1 MRPVLKDLR
10 TLMAQLGRRRLLLIG
25 GVALA
30 LLIGLGTLAIG
41 KAAPAMGYLYTDL
54 DPSAAAT
61 ITEKLKGQN
70 VPFTLSSDGKAIMA
84 PVDRLADLR
93 MDFAGE
99 RLGGKIGYDVLDQE
113 EPFGVSSSRAKINET
128 RAIEGELSRSIE
140 SLDHVE
146 HARVHIVMPEREIF
160 ATKARAASAAVTL
173 KTSGRLSP
181 EAVEAVR
188 HLIAASVPDLLP
200 TSISVVDQTGALLAR
215 AGEAGSSG
223 ASDLDSRQTAVEA
236 RMREQ
241 IETML
246 EPIVGAGHVRAEV
259 SALLERNH
267 VTEEA
272 DVFDPDTQVIG
283 HQVTVDTN
291 AQNDATSPG
300 AEGATVSTQLP
311 DAAGRIAGGSG
322 ETQRSANHE
331 TSEDTTFQ
339 NSHKRIVSEYRPGK
353 IERLSVAVMVDGAA
367 TAMTKPELAR
377 ITRLVQNAVGYD
389 ADRGDAVA
397 VEVMR
402 FAAAE
407 RAAAEESSLPLGL
420 TPGDLLGL
428 AKWAIGAVGL
438 AFAAWLVRG
447 WWRPVSD
454 AGDVDAGLPDATP
467 LALPPGED
475 SEQVRLEDQTVPN
488 DLALLD
494 QDIALAQ
501 VDGSIRLSALKRI
514 GDTIA
519 ASPGESVTVI
529 RQWMNA

>member
-1 MRPVLKDLR
+1 MRPVLNDLR
-10 TLMAQLGRRRLLLIG
+10 TLMGQLGRRRLLLIG

-30 LLIGLGTLAIG
+30 LLIGLGTLALG
-41 KAAPAMGYLYTDL
+41 KSAPAMGYLYTDL

-140 SLDHVE
+140 SLDNVE
-146 HARVHIVMPEREIF
+146 RARVHIVMPEREIF

-173 KTSGRLSP
+173 KTSGRLPP
-181 EAVEAVR
+181 EAVDAVR

-215 AGEAGSSG
+215 AGEAGSAASG
-223 ASDLDSRQTAVEA
+223 DLDTRQAAVEA

-246 EPIVGAGHVRAEV
+246 APIVGAGHVRAEV
-259 SALLERNH
+259 SALLERDH

-291 AQNDATSPG
+291 AQNDANSPG
-300 AEGATVSTQLP
+300 AEGATVGTQLP
-311 DAAGRIAGGSG
+311 DAAGRIGGGSG

-339 NSHKRIVSEYRPGK
+339 NSHKRVVSETGPGK

-367 TAMTKPELAR
+367 TTMTKAEVAR
-377 ITRLVQNAVGYD
+377 ITHLVQNAVGYD

-407 RAAAEESSLPLGL
+407 RAAAEENVLPWGL

-428 AKWAIGAVGL
+428 AKWTIGAIGLAV
-438 AFAAWLVRG
+438 AAWLMRG
-447 WWRPVSD
+447 WWRPKPEL
-454 AGDVDAGLPDATP
+454 GDESLHLPDATT
-467 LALPPGED
+467 LALPGHEGGEPI
-475 SEQVRLEDQTVPN
+475 RLEDQTAPS
-488 DLALLD
+488 DLAMLD
-494 QDIALAQ
+494 QEIALAQ

-514 GDTIA
+514 GETIA
-519 ASPGESVTVI
+519 ENPGESVTVI